1 MANII
6 RQKQNIFYKSK
17 HSCDMD
23 GENTWTL
30 LFFIIKLTEKKNNAF
45 DRAMPQFHMQFLSL
59 MGCYNQ
65 AFTI

>member
-17 HSCDMD
+17 RSCDMD

-59 MGCYNQ
+59 MECYKQ